1 MDPNLASGNF
11 GLGNRCSEGVGGRGF
26 GGDRVGVGR
35 WDSLLPI
42 VLLLPGALIAMN
54 ATDDWTVFDGMIVD
68 LN

>member
-1 MDPNLASGNF
+1 M
-11 GLGNRCSEGVGGRGF
+11 
-26 GGDRVGVGR
+26 GDRVGVGR

-54 ATDDWTVFDGMIVD
+54 ATNDWTVFDGMIID